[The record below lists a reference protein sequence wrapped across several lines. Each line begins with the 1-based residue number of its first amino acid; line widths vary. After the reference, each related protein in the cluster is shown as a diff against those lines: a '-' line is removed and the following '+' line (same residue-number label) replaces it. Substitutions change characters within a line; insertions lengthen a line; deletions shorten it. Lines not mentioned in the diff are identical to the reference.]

1 MFWQAKMIGRQTV
14 NKKKTALVT
23 GASRGIG
30 STIAQHLAD
39 EFFVVGTAT
48 TDAGAAA
55 ISELLGEN
63 GTGIVMRID
72 DRVSVKTAYELMADT
87 HNMPLVVVNNA
98 GITRDNLLLRM
109 KEEEWL
115 SVVDTNLNGLYRI
128 VKPALRSMIKARWG
142 RLVNVSSVVAQMG
155 NPGQSNYVASKAG
168 IEGFTRALA
177 QEVASRNITVNAI
190 APGFIETD
198 MTAELTEDQVQ
209 QMLARIPLQRM
220 GTTLEVAHAV
230 SFLVSDQA
238 SYITGVTLSVN
249 GGLHM
254 S

>member
-14 NKKKTALVT
+14 NEKKTALVT

-48 TDAGAAA
+48 TDAGAAT

-72 DRVSVKTAYELMADT
+72 DDVSVKTAYELMADT
-87 HNMPLVVVNNA
+87 HTMPLVVVNNA

-198 MTAELTEDQVQ
+198 MTAELTDDQVQ
-209 QMLARIPLQRM
+209 QMLARIPLHRM

-230 SFLVSDQA
+230 SFLVSDRA

>member
-14 NKKKTALVT
+14 NEKKTALVT

-39 EFFVVGTAT
+39 EYFVVGTAT

-72 DRVSVKTAYELMADT
+72 DDVSVKTAYELMADT

-198 MTAELTEDQVQ
+198 MTAKLTDDQVQ

>member
-1 MFWQAKMIGRQTV
+1 MNPR
-14 NKKKTALVT
+14 KTALVT

-30 STIAQHLAD
+30 RAIAQRLAE

-48 TDAGAAA
+48 TDTGAAT
-55 ISELLGEN
+55 ISDALGEN
-63 GTGIVMRID
+63 GTGIAMRID
-72 DRVSVKTAYELMADT
+72 DQASVDSAYELMANRFD
-87 HNMPLVVVNNA
+87 MPSVVVNNA

-109 KEEEWL
+109 KAEEWL

-128 VKPALRSMIKARWG
+128 VKPALRSMIKSRWG

-198 MTAELTEDQVQ
+198 MTADLSAPQVE
-209 QMLARIPLQRM
+209 QMLARIPLNRM
-220 GTTLEVAHAV
+220 GTPSEVAHAV
-230 SFLVSDQA
+230 AFLVSEQA

>member
-1 MFWQAKMIGRQTV
+1 MNPR
-14 NKKKTALVT
+14 KTALVT

-30 STIAQHLAD
+30 RAIAQRLAE

-48 TDAGAAA
+48 TDTGAAT
-55 ISELLGEN
+55 ISDALGEN
-63 GTGIVMRID
+63 GTGIAMRID
-72 DRVSVKTAYELMADT
+72 DQASVDSAYELMANRFD
-87 HNMPLVVVNNA
+87 MPSVVVNNA

-109 KEEEWL
+109 KAEEWL

-128 VKPALRSMIKARWG
+128 VKPALRSMIKSRWG

-198 MTAELTEDQVQ
+198 MTAELSAPQVE
-209 QMLARIPLQRM
+209 QMLARIPLNRM
-220 GTTLEVAHAV
+220 GTPSEVAHAV
-230 SFLVSDQA
+230 AFLVSEQA

>member
-1 MFWQAKMIGRQTV
+1 MNPR
-14 NKKKTALVT
+14 KTALVT

-30 STIAQHLAD
+30 RAIAQRLAE

-48 TDAGAAA
+48 TDTGAAT
-55 ISELLGEN
+55 ISNALGEN
-63 GTGIVMRID
+63 GTGIAMRID
-72 DRVSVKTAYELMADT
+72 DQASVDSAYDLMADRFD
-87 HNMPLVVVNNA
+87 MPLVVVNNA

-109 KEEEWL
+109 KAEEWL

-128 VKPALRSMIKARWG
+128 VKPALRSMIKSRWG

-198 MTAELTEDQVQ
+198 MTADLSAPQVE
-209 QMLARIPLQRM
+209 QMLARIPLNRM
-220 GTTLEVAHAV
+220 GTPSEVAHAV
-230 SFLVSDQA
+230 AFLVSEQA

>member
-1 MFWQAKMIGRQTV
+1 M
-14 NKKKTALVT
+14 NENKTALVT

-30 STIAQHLAD
+30 SAIAQRLAE

-55 ISELLGEN
+55 IAESLGEK
-63 GTGIVMRID
+63 GTGIVLRID
-72 DRVSVKTAYELMADT
+72 DEASVNSAYELMAET
-87 HNMPLVVVNNA
+87 HGMPSVVVNNA

-128 VKPALRSMIKARWG
+128 VKPALRAMLKARWG

-198 MTAELTEDQVQ
+198 MTAGLSDDQVEK
-209 QMLARIPLQRM
+209 MLARIPLNRM
-220 GTTLEVAHAV
+220 GTPGEVAHAV
-230 SFLVSDQA
+230 AFLVSEQA
-238 SYITGVTLSVN
+238 SYITGTTLSVN

-254 S
+254 G

>member
-1 MFWQAKMIGRQTV
+1 MNPR
-14 NKKKTALVT
+14 KTALVT

-30 STIAQHLAD
+30 RAIAQRLAE

-48 TDAGAAA
+48 TDTGAAT
-55 ISELLGEN
+55 ISAALGEN
-63 GTGIVMRID
+63 GTGIAMRID
-72 DRVSVKTAYELMADT
+72 DQASVDSAYDLMADRFD
-87 HNMPLVVVNNA
+87 MPLVVVNNA

-109 KEEEWL
+109 KAEEWL

-128 VKPALRSMIKARWG
+128 VKPALRSMIKSRWG

-198 MTAELTEDQVQ
+198 MTAELSAAQVE
-209 QMLARIPLQRM
+209 QMLARIPLNRM
-220 GTTLEVAHAV
+220 GTPSEVAHAV
-230 SFLVSDQA
+230 AFLVSEQA

>member
-1 MFWQAKMIGRQTV
+1 MNPR
-14 NKKKTALVT
+14 KTALVT

-30 STIAQHLAD
+30 RAIAQRLAE

-48 TDAGAAA
+48 TDTGAAT
-55 ISELLGEN
+55 ISDALGEN
-63 GTGIVMRID
+63 GTGIAIRID
-72 DRVSVKTAYELMADT
+72 DQASVDSAYELMADRFD
-87 HNMPLVVVNNA
+87 MPSVVVNNA

-109 KEEEWL
+109 KAEEWL

-128 VKPALRSMIKARWG
+128 VKPALRSMIKSRWG

-198 MTAELTEDQVQ
+198 MTADLSAPQVE
-209 QMLARIPLQRM
+209 QMLARIPLNRM
-220 GTTLEVAHAV
+220 GTPSEVAHAV
-230 SFLVSDQA
+230 AFLVSEQA

>member
-72 DRVSVKTAYELMADT
+72 DDVSVKTAYELMADT

-198 MTAELTEDQVQ
+198 MTAKLTDDQVQ

-230 SFLVSDQA
+230 SFLVSDRA

>member
-1 MFWQAKMIGRQTV
+1 MNPR
-14 NKKKTALVT
+14 KTALVT

-30 STIAQHLAD
+30 RAIAQRLAE

-48 TDAGAAA
+48 TDTGAAT
-55 ISELLGEN
+55 ISDALGEN
-63 GTGIVMRID
+63 GTGIAMRID
-72 DRVSVKTAYELMADT
+72 DQASVDSAYERMADRFD
-87 HNMPLVVVNNA
+87 MPSVVVNNA

-109 KEEEWL
+109 KAEEWL

-128 VKPALRSMIKARWG
+128 VKPALRSMIKSRWG

-198 MTAELTEDQVQ
+198 MTAELSAAQVE
-209 QMLARIPLQRM
+209 QMLARIPLNRM
-220 GTTLEVAHAV
+220 GTPSEVAHAV
-230 SFLVSDQA
+230 AFLVSEQA

>member
-1 MFWQAKMIGRQTV
+1 MNPR
-14 NKKKTALVT
+14 KTALVT

-30 STIAQHLAD
+30 RAIAQRLAE

-48 TDAGAAA
+48 TDTGAAT
-55 ISELLGEN
+55 ISDALGEN
-63 GTGIVMRID
+63 GTGIAMRID
-72 DRVSVKTAYELMADT
+72 DQASVDSAYDLMADRFD
-87 HNMPLVVVNNA
+87 MPLVVVNNA

-109 KEEEWL
+109 KAEEWL

-128 VKPALRSMIKARWG
+128 VKPALRSMIKSRWG

-198 MTAELTEDQVQ
+198 MTADLSAPQVE
-209 QMLARIPLQRM
+209 QMLARIPLNRM
-220 GTTLEVAHAV
+220 GTPSEVAHAV
-230 SFLVSDQA
+230 AFLVSEQA

>member
-14 NKKKTALVT
+14 NEKKTALVT

-30 STIAQHLAD
+30 STIAQHLAG

-72 DRVSVKTAYELMADT
+72 DDVSVKTAYELMADT

-198 MTAELTEDQVQ
+198 MTAKLTDDQVQ

>member
-1 MFWQAKMIGRQTV
+1 MNPR
-14 NKKKTALVT
+14 KTALVT

-30 STIAQHLAD
+30 RAIAQRLAE

-48 TDAGAAA
+48 TDTGAAT
-55 ISELLGEN
+55 ISDALGEN
-63 GTGIVMRID
+63 GTGIAMRID
-72 DRVSVKTAYELMADT
+72 DQASVDSAYELMADRFD
-87 HNMPLVVVNNA
+87 MPSVVVNNA

-109 KEEEWL
+109 KAEEWL

-128 VKPALRSMIKARWG
+128 VKPALRSMIKSRWG

-198 MTAELTEDQVQ
+198 MTADLSAPQVE
-209 QMLARIPLQRM
+209 QMLARIPLNRM
-220 GTTLEVAHAV
+220 GTPSEVAHAV
-230 SFLVSDQA
+230 AFLVSEQA

>member
-14 NKKKTALVT
+14 NEKKTALVT

-39 EFFVVGTAT
+39 EYFVVGTAT
-48 TDAGAAA
+48 TDTGAAA

-72 DRVSVKTAYELMADT
+72 DDVSVKTAYELMADT

-155 NPGQSNYVASKAG
+155 NPGQTNYVASKAG

-198 MTAELTEDQVQ
+198 MTAKLTDDQVR

>member
-1 MFWQAKMIGRQTV
+1 MNEKVI
-14 NKKKTALVT
+14 ALVT

-30 STIAQHLAD
+30 SAIARRLTE
-39 EFFVVGTAT
+39 EFFVIGTAT
-48 TDAGAAA
+48 TEAGADAVA
-55 ISELLGEN
+55 ESLREKGS
-63 GTGIVMRID
+63 GIVMRID
-72 DRVSVKTAYELMADT
+72 DEVSVKTAYELIADK
-87 HNMPLVVVNNA
+87 HGMPLVVVNNA
-98 GITRDNLLLRM
+98 GITRDNLLVRM
-109 KEEEWL
+109 KDEEWL
-115 SVVDTNLNGLYRI
+115 AVVDTNLNGLFRI
-128 VKPALRSMIKARWG
+128 VKPALRAMMKARWG

-198 MTAELTEDQVQ
+198 MTAGLNDDQVQ
-209 QMLARIPLQRM
+209 QMLSRIPLKRM
-220 GTTLEVAHAV
+220 GTTDEVAHAV
-230 SFLVSDQA
+230 AFLVSNRA

>member
-14 NKKKTALVT
+14 NEKKTALVT

-39 EFFVVGTAT
+39 EYFVVGTAT
-48 TDAGAAA
+48 TDTGAAA

-72 DRVSVKTAYELMADT
+72 DDVSVKTAYELMADT

-155 NPGQSNYVASKAG
+155 NPGQCNYVASKAG

-198 MTAELTEDQVQ
+198 MTAKLTDDQVQ